1 MKKFLDI
8 AEARG
13 DTAVFTFGRFNP
25 PTIGHQKLLDKVASV
40 AKSNPGAPYYI
51 FASHSENP
59 KKDPLPYVKK
69 VAYMKKMFSKHSRN
83 ITTTRDRTVFE
94 LAVTLHNKGHRAIVM
109 VVGSDRVTEFDTL
122 LNKYNGVEGRHGYY
136 GFDNIEVVSAGER
149 DPDAEGVTGMS
160 ASKMRAAAS
169 ANDYDTF
176 KLGLPKNFNS
186 GMSLFK
192 DVRKFMGIRES
203 FIEHQVNMTEEDVIR
218 DMYIENKIFCTGD
231 IVEDEYSGVSGAVVR
246 RGTNYL
252 VFAESDGTTHKR
264 WLYEVRRV
272 KQDKDVEDMKGTQP
286 AKYFAKDADGD
297 KMSTATKKAR
307 ARHFAKGDSREPAPG
322 DADADTKPSKYTK
335 KYKKM
340 FGEKDIKIP
349 LELLKLYNLGMKL
362 PAGTPKH
369 KEVMKKIDKLRKD
382 IKEEIKYPKV
392 KENKDGE
399 KYLSADYKNFK
410 SEKPSDS
417 ATKEEMQKLKKFGE
431 RRTKEVEESVKK
443 HDADPSYAMKE
454 YMDSKNLK
462 YSQEEIDKINVA
474 GSTISRHYKN
484 LHQRARP
491 WQMSK
496 EMNMD
501 INVMRRPSDSMNTP
515 AYPSGHSLQSRLVAE
530 YYAEKYP
537 DHKKELIKAAD
548 ECGVGRVMAGW
559 HYPSDHKHGVK
570 LAKEALPILDI
581 SSDVKESSLKK
592 VYQRAYNNIVKDYTD
607 MVKKGKGKHSN
618 SFYLS
623 RAAMN
628 YGFDSIKP
636 IKDYINSLVKSN
648 ELPKELSA
656 ENEKIEEDNKRIPR
670 KKGQPANSD
679 KHSDLYTDENPKGTI
694 HGLKFAT
701 VQDAKDSV
709 KKIENSGKKHA
720 HKIQAAIAMEQ
731 RAREMGKKAEA
742 DVYRAYIEKMKKIT
756 KQRNEELDMV
766 KTFQQFQLDEK
777 IEGLV
782 NKSKQTGVPY
792 SILKK
797 SYDRGMA
804 AWKGG
809 HRPGASQQ
817 QWAFARVNS
826 MLTGGKA
833 DPDLQKQIRAGGY
846 KKKKKSKSED
856 FEEDAPCWDTHKQVG
871 MKKKNG
877 KMVPNCVPKEEK
889 ILSFK
894 EHVSNSLYDHA
905 IMESEYQGRKVKLN
919 DPFRLPS
926 GSKKKFGVYVKNDK
940 GNIVK
945 VTFGDPNMG
954 INRDDPEARKSFRAR
969 HQCDTNPG
977 PKWKARYWSCYQWRA
992 GSKVDN

>member
-109 VVGSDRVTEFDTL
+109 VGGSDRVTEFDTL

-176 KLGLPKNFNS
+176 KLGLPKNFNN

-340 FGEKDIKIP
+340 FGE
-349 LELLKLYNLGMKL
+349 
-362 PAGTPKH
+362 
-369 KEVMKKIDKLRKD
+369 
-382 IKEEIKYPKV
+382 EEIKYPKV

-443 HDADPSYAMKE
+443 HDGDPSYAMKE
-454 YMDSKNLK
+454 NMDSKNLK

-537 DHKKELIKAAD
+537 DHKEELIKAAD

-919 DPFRLPS
+919 DPFSLPS

-940 GNIVK
+940 SNVVK

>member
-25 PTIGHQKLLDKVASV
+25 PTIGHEKLLDKVASV

-83 ITTTRDRTVFE
+83 ITTSRDRTVFE

-109 VVGSDRVTEFDTL
+109 VVGSDRVTEFDRL

-149 DPDAEGVTGMS
+149 DPDAEGVSGMS

-169 ANDYDTF
+169 SNDYDTF
-176 KLGLPKNFNS
+176 KLGLPKNFNN

-272 KQDKDVEDMKGTQP
+272 KQDKDVEDMKGSQP

-297 KMSTATKKAR
+297 KMSKSTKDAR

-340 FGEKDIKIP
+340 FGE
-349 LELLKLYNLGMKL
+349 
-362 PAGTPKH
+362 
-369 KEVMKKIDKLRKD
+369 
-382 IKEEIKYPKV
+382 EEIKYPKV

-417 ATKEEMQKLKKFGE
+417 VTKEEMQKLKRFGE

-462 YSQEEIDKINVA
+462 YSQKEIDKINVA

-491 WQMSK
+491 WQISE

-501 INVMRRPSDSMNTP
+501 INVMERPSDSMNTP

-537 DHKKELIKAAD
+537 DHKEKLIKAAD

-581 SSDVKESSLKK
+581 SSNVKEENLKK
-592 VYQRAYNNIVKDYTD
+592 IYQRAYNNIVKDYTD

-656 ENEKIEEDNKRIPR
+656 ENEKIDEEI
-670 KKGQPANSD
+670 
-679 KHSDLYTDENPKGTI
+679 
-694 HGLKFAT
+694 
-701 VQDAKDSV
+701 
-709 KKIENSGKKHA
+709 
-720 HKIQAAIAMEQ
+720 
-731 RAREMGKKAEA
+731 
-742 DVYRAYIEKMKKIT
+742 
-756 KQRNEELDMV
+756 DMV

-833 DPDLQKQIRAGGY
+833 DPDLQKQISAGGY
-846 KKKKKSKSED
+846 KKKKKSKKED
-856 FEEDAPCWDTHKQVG
+856 FQEEDPCWDTHKQVG

-889 ILSFK
+889 IISFK
-894 EHVSNSLYDHA
+894 EHVSKSLYDHA

-940 GNIVK
+940 GNVVK
-945 VTFGDPNMG
+945 VTFGDSNMG

>member
-169 ANDYDTF
+169 SNDYDTF
-176 KLGLPKNFNS
+176 KLGLPKNFNN

-286 AKYFAKDADGD
+286 AKYYAKDADGD

-340 FGEKDIKIP
+340 FGE
-349 LELLKLYNLGMKL
+349 
-362 PAGTPKH
+362 
-369 KEVMKKIDKLRKD
+369 
-382 IKEEIKYPKV
+382 EEIKYPKV

-417 ATKEEMQKLKKFGE
+417 VTKEEMQKLKKFGE

-454 YMDSKNLK
+454 YMDSKNLE

-537 DHKKELIKAAD
+537 DHKEELIKAAD

-628 YGFDSIKP
+628 YGFDSVKP

-940 GNIVK
+940 GNVVK

>member
-25 PTIGHQKLLDKVASV
+25 PTIGHEKLLDKVASV

-83 ITTTRDRTVFE
+83 ITTSRNRNVFE
-94 LAVTLHNKGHRAIVM
+94 LAVTLHNKGHKAIVM
-109 VVGSDRVTEFDTL
+109 VVGSDRVTEFDKL

-149 DPDAEGVTGMS
+149 DPDAEGVSGMS

-169 ANDYDTF
+169 SNDYDTF
-176 KLGLPKNFNS
+176 KLGLPKNFNN

-231 IVEDEYSGVSGAVVR
+231 IVEDEYSGVSGAIVR

-264 WLYEVRRV
+264 WLYEVRKV

-286 AKYFAKDADGD
+286 AKYYAKDADGD
-297 KMSTATKKAR
+297 KMSKSTKDAR
-307 ARHFAKGDSREPAPG
+307 ARHFAKGDSRKPAPG

-335 KYKKM
+335 KFKQMY
-340 FGEKDIKIP
+340 GEEDVK
-349 LELLKLYNLGMKL
+349 
-362 PAGTPKH
+362 
-369 KEVMKKIDKLRKD
+369 
-382 IKEEIKYPKV
+382 
-392 KENKDGE
+392 KEN
-399 KYLSADYKNFK
+399 
-410 SEKPSDS
+410 
-417 ATKEEMQKLKKFGE
+417 
-431 RRTKEVEESVKK
+431 
-443 HDADPSYAMKE
+443 
-454 YMDSKNLK
+454 
-462 YSQEEIDKINVA
+462 
-474 GSTISRHYKN
+474 
-484 LHQRARP
+484 
-491 WQMSK
+491 
-496 EMNMD
+496 
-501 INVMRRPSDSMNTP
+501 
-515 AYPSGHSLQSRLVAE
+515 
-530 YYAEKYP
+530 
-537 DHKKELIKAAD
+537 
-548 ECGVGRVMAGW
+548 
-559 HYPSDHKHGVK
+559 
-570 LAKEALPILDI
+570 
-581 SSDVKESSLKK
+581 LKK
-592 VYQRAYNNIVKDYTD
+592 VYQRAYTNIVKDYTD
-607 MVKKGKGKHSN
+607 MVKQGKGKHSN

-656 ENEKIEEDNKRIPR
+656 EKEKFDEEI
-670 KKGQPANSD
+670 
-679 KHSDLYTDENPKGTI
+679 
-694 HGLKFAT
+694 
-701 VQDAKDSV
+701 
-709 KKIENSGKKHA
+709 
-720 HKIQAAIAMEQ
+720 
-731 RAREMGKKAEA
+731 
-742 DVYRAYIEKMKKIT
+742 
-756 KQRNEELDMV
+756 DMV

-782 NKSKQTGVPY
+782 NKSDQTGVPY

-846 KKKKKSKSED
+846 KKKKKSKKED
-856 FEEDAPCWDTHKQVG
+856 FQEEDPCWDTHKQVG

-889 ILSFK
+889 VISFK
-894 EHVSNSLYDHA
+894 EHVSKSLYDHA

-954 INRDDPEARKSFRAR
+954 INRDDPAARKSFRAR

>member
-176 KLGLPKNFNS
+176 KLGLPKNFNN

-340 FGEKDIKIP
+340 FGE
-349 LELLKLYNLGMKL
+349 
-362 PAGTPKH
+362 
-369 KEVMKKIDKLRKD
+369 
-382 IKEEIKYPKV
+382 EEIKYPKV

-443 HDADPSYAMKE
+443 HDGDPSYAMKE
-454 YMDSKNLK
+454 YMDSKNLE

-537 DHKKELIKAAD
+537 DHKEELIKAAD

-581 SSDVKESSLKK
+581 SSDMKESSLKK

-940 GNIVK
+940 GNVVK

>member
-176 KLGLPKNFNS
+176 KLGLPKNFNN

-340 FGEKDIKIP
+340 FGE
-349 LELLKLYNLGMKL
+349 
-362 PAGTPKH
+362 
-369 KEVMKKIDKLRKD
+369 
-382 IKEEIKYPKV
+382 EEIKYPKV

-537 DHKKELIKAAD
+537 DHKEELIKAAD

-940 GNIVK
+940 SNVVK

>member
-1 MKKFLDI
+1 MKRFTQFV
-8 AEARG
+8 EAKEK
-13 DTAVFTFGRFNP
+13 TAVFTFGRFNP
-25 PTIGHQKLLDKVASV
+25 PTIGHQKLLQRVLRV
-40 AKSNPGAPYYI
+40 AKQKGGDAHIFGSFSQDKKKNPL
-51 FASHSENP
+51 SHTDKMKYLKEMFPTEMRGYRPTSGLRTAI
-59 KKDPLPYVKK
+59 D
-69 VAYMKKMFSKHSRN
+69 VAVHLNNYDH
-83 ITTTRDRTVFE
+83 
-94 LAVTLHNKGHRAIVM
+94 LVM
-109 VVGSDRVTEFDTL
+109 VVGSDRVNEFDRL
-122 LNKYNGVEGRHGYY
+122 LSTYNGVDARHGKYE
-136 GFDNIEVVSAGER
+136 FKSIEVVSAGER

-176 KLGLPKNFNS
+176 KLGLPKNFNN

-218 DMYIENKIFCTGD
+218 DMYVENKIFCTGD

-340 FGEKDIKIP
+340 FGE
-349 LELLKLYNLGMKL
+349 
-362 PAGTPKH
+362 
-369 KEVMKKIDKLRKD
+369 
-382 IKEEIKYPKV
+382 EEIKYPKV

-537 DHKKELIKAAD
+537 DHKEELIKAAD

-581 SSDVKESSLKK
+581 SSDVKESSLK
-592 VYQRAYNNIVKDYTD
+592 
-607 MVKKGKGKHSN
+607 
-618 SFYLS
+618 
-623 RAAMN
+623 
-628 YGFDSIKP
+628 
-636 IKDYINSLVKSN
+636 
-648 ELPKELSA
+648 
-656 ENEKIEEDNKRIPR
+656 EDNKRIPR

-889 ILSFK
+889 IISFK
-894 EHVSNSLYDHA
+894 EHVSKSLYDHA

-940 GNIVK
+940 GNVVK

>member
-25 PTIGHQKLLDKVASV
+25 PTIGHEKLLDKVASV

-176 KLGLPKNFNS
+176 KLGLPKNFNN

-307 ARHFAKGDSREPAPG
+307 ARHFAKGDSRKPAPG

-340 FGEKDIKIP
+340 FGE
-349 LELLKLYNLGMKL
+349 
-362 PAGTPKH
+362 
-369 KEVMKKIDKLRKD
+369 
-382 IKEEIKYPKV
+382 EEIKYPKV

-417 ATKEEMQKLKKFGE
+417 VTKEEMQKLKKFGE

-454 YMDSKNLK
+454 YMDSKNLE

-537 DHKKELIKAAD
+537 DHKEELIKAAD

-940 GNIVK
+940 GNVVK

>member
-176 KLGLPKNFNS
+176 KLGLPKNFNN

-340 FGEKDIKIP
+340 FGE
-349 LELLKLYNLGMKL
+349 
-362 PAGTPKH
+362 
-369 KEVMKKIDKLRKD
+369 
-382 IKEEIKYPKV
+382 EEIKYPKV

-537 DHKKELIKAAD
+537 DHKEELIKAAD

-940 GNIVK
+940 GNVVK
-945 VTFGDPNMG
+945 VTFGDSNMG

>member
-176 KLGLPKNFNS
+176 KLGLPKNFNN

-340 FGEKDIKIP
+340 FGE
-349 LELLKLYNLGMKL
+349 
-362 PAGTPKH
+362 
-369 KEVMKKIDKLRKD
+369 
-382 IKEEIKYPKV
+382 EEIKYPKV

-399 KYLSADYKNFK
+399 KYLSADYKNFESK
-410 SEKPSDS
+410 KPSDS
-417 ATKEEMQKLKKFGE
+417 ATMEEMQKLKKFGE

-537 DHKKELIKAAD
+537 DHKEELIKAAD

-846 KKKKKSKSED
+846 KKKKKSKKED
-856 FEEDAPCWDTHKQVG
+856 FQEEDPCWDTHKQVG

-940 GNIVK
+940 SNVVK

>member
-176 KLGLPKNFNS
+176 KLGLPKNFNN

-340 FGEKDIKIP
+340 FGE
-349 LELLKLYNLGMKL
+349 
-362 PAGTPKH
+362 
-369 KEVMKKIDKLRKD
+369 
-382 IKEEIKYPKV
+382 EEIKYPKV

-443 HDADPSYAMKE
+443 HDGDPSYAMKE

-537 DHKKELIKAAD
+537 DHKEELIKAAD

-940 GNIVK
+940 SNVVK

>member
-25 PTIGHQKLLDKVASV
+25 PTIGHEKLLDKVASV

-83 ITTTRDRTVFE
+83 ITTSRNRNVFE
-94 LAVTLHNKGHRAIVM
+94 LAVTLHNKGHKAIVM
-109 VVGSDRVTEFDTL
+109 VVGSDRVTEFDKL

-149 DPDAEGVTGMS
+149 DPDAEGVSGMS

-169 ANDYDTF
+169 SNDYDTF
-176 KLGLPKNFNS
+176 KLGLPKNFNN

-218 DMYIENKIFCTGD
+218 DMYVENKIFCTGD
-231 IVEDEYSGVSGAVVR
+231 IVEDEYSGVSGAIVR

-264 WLYEVRRV
+264 WLYEVRKV

-286 AKYFAKDADGD
+286 AKYYAKDADGD
-297 KMSTATKKAR
+297 KMSKSTKDAR
-307 ARHFAKGDSREPAPG
+307 ARHFAKGDSRKPAPG

-335 KYKKM
+335 KFKQMY
-340 FGEKDIKIP
+340 GEEDVK
-349 LELLKLYNLGMKL
+349 
-362 PAGTPKH
+362 
-369 KEVMKKIDKLRKD
+369 
-382 IKEEIKYPKV
+382 
-392 KENKDGE
+392 KEN
-399 KYLSADYKNFK
+399 
-410 SEKPSDS
+410 
-417 ATKEEMQKLKKFGE
+417 
-431 RRTKEVEESVKK
+431 
-443 HDADPSYAMKE
+443 
-454 YMDSKNLK
+454 
-462 YSQEEIDKINVA
+462 
-474 GSTISRHYKN
+474 
-484 LHQRARP
+484 
-491 WQMSK
+491 
-496 EMNMD
+496 
-501 INVMRRPSDSMNTP
+501 
-515 AYPSGHSLQSRLVAE
+515 
-530 YYAEKYP
+530 
-537 DHKKELIKAAD
+537 
-548 ECGVGRVMAGW
+548 
-559 HYPSDHKHGVK
+559 
-570 LAKEALPILDI
+570 
-581 SSDVKESSLKK
+581 LKK
-592 VYQRAYNNIVKDYTD
+592 VYQRAYTNIVKDYTD
-607 MVKKGKGKHSN
+607 MVKQGKGKHSN

-656 ENEKIEEDNKRIPR
+656 EKEKFDEEI
-670 KKGQPANSD
+670 
-679 KHSDLYTDENPKGTI
+679 
-694 HGLKFAT
+694 
-701 VQDAKDSV
+701 
-709 KKIENSGKKHA
+709 
-720 HKIQAAIAMEQ
+720 
-731 RAREMGKKAEA
+731 
-742 DVYRAYIEKMKKIT
+742 
-756 KQRNEELDMV
+756 DMV

-782 NKSKQTGVPY
+782 NKSDQTGVPY

-846 KKKKKSKSED
+846 KKKKKSKKED
-856 FEEDAPCWDTHKQVG
+856 FQEEDPCWDTHKQVG

-889 ILSFK
+889 VISFK
-894 EHVSNSLYDHA
+894 EHVSKSLYDHA

-954 INRDDPEARKSFRAR
+954 INRDDPAARKSFRAR

>member
-149 DPDAEGVTGMS
+149 DPDAEGITGMS

-176 KLGLPKNFNS
+176 KLGLPKNFNN

-286 AKYFAKDADGD
+286 AKYYAKDADGD

-340 FGEKDIKIP
+340 FGE
-349 LELLKLYNLGMKL
+349 
-362 PAGTPKH
+362 
-369 KEVMKKIDKLRKD
+369 
-382 IKEEIKYPKV
+382 EEIKYPKV

-417 ATKEEMQKLKKFGE
+417 VTKEEMQKLKKFGE

-537 DHKKELIKAAD
+537 DHKEELIKAAD

-581 SSDVKESSLKK
+581 SSDVKESNLKK

-940 GNIVK
+940 GNVVK

>member
-176 KLGLPKNFNS
+176 KLGLPKNFNN

-340 FGEKDIKIP
+340 FGE
-349 LELLKLYNLGMKL
+349 
-362 PAGTPKH
+362 
-369 KEVMKKIDKLRKD
+369 
-382 IKEEIKYPKV
+382 EEIKYPKV

-417 ATKEEMQKLKKFGE
+417 VTKEEMQKLKKFGE

-491 WQMSK
+491 WQMSE

-501 INVMRRPSDSMNTP
+501 INVMKRPSDSMNTP

-592 VYQRAYNNIVKDYTD
+592 VYQRAYNNIVKDYTG

-656 ENEKIEEDNKRIPR
+656 ENEKN
-670 KKGQPANSD
+670 
-679 KHSDLYTDENPKGTI
+679 
-694 HGLKFAT
+694 
-701 VQDAKDSV
+701 
-709 KKIENSGKKHA
+709 
-720 HKIQAAIAMEQ
+720 
-731 RAREMGKKAEA
+731 
-742 DVYRAYIEKMKKIT
+742 
-756 KQRNEELDMV
+756 NEEIDMV

-889 ILSFK
+889 IISFK
-894 EHVSNSLYDHA
+894 EHVSKSLYDHA

-940 GNIVK
+940 GNVVK

>member
-1 MKKFLDI
+1 
-8 AEARG
+8 
-13 DTAVFTFGRFNP
+13 
-25 PTIGHQKLLDKVASV
+25 
-40 AKSNPGAPYYI
+40 
-51 FASHSENP
+51 
-59 KKDPLPYVKK
+59 
-69 VAYMKKMFSKHSRN
+69 
-83 ITTTRDRTVFE
+83 
-94 LAVTLHNKGHRAIVM
+94 
-109 VVGSDRVTEFDTL
+109 
-122 LNKYNGVEGRHGYY
+122 
-136 GFDNIEVVSAGER
+136 
-149 DPDAEGVTGMS
+149 
-160 ASKMRAAAS
+160 
-169 ANDYDTF
+169 
-176 KLGLPKNFNS
+176 
-186 GMSLFK
+186 
-192 DVRKFMGIRES
+192 
-203 FIEHQVNMTEEDVIR
+203 
-218 DMYIENKIFCTGD
+218 
-231 IVEDEYSGVSGAVVR
+231 
-246 RGTNYL
+246 
-252 VFAESDGTTHKR
+252 
-264 WLYEVRRV
+264 
-272 KQDKDVEDMKGTQP
+272 
-286 AKYFAKDADGD
+286 
-297 KMSTATKKAR
+297 
-307 ARHFAKGDSREPAPG
+307 
-322 DADADTKPSKYTK
+322 
-335 KYKKM
+335 
-340 FGEKDIKIP
+340 
-349 LELLKLYNLGMKL
+349 
-362 PAGTPKH
+362 
-369 KEVMKKIDKLRKD
+369 
-382 IKEEIKYPKV
+382 
-392 KENKDGE
+392 
-399 KYLSADYKNFK
+399 
-410 SEKPSDS
+410 
-417 ATKEEMQKLKKFGE
+417 MQKLKKFGE

-537 DHKKELIKAAD
+537 DHKEELIKAAD

-581 SSDVKESSLKK
+581 SSDMKESSLKK

-940 GNIVK
+940 GNVVK